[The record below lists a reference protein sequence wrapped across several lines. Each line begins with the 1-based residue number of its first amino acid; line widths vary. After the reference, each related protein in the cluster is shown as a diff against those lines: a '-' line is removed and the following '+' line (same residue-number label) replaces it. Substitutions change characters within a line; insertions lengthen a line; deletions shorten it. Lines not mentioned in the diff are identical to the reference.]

1 MEIGFLAELN
11 KTTIDI
17 QRKIDLTEK
26 LLEEQQQLM
35 SDDISG
41 KLRAAVGKAN
51 LLITQKFN
59 QFKELCFKNISQSDC
74 EQFKTTNDDLEGF
87 WDLVSIQVID
97 IMETFNEIDYLCA
110 TGWKSDAPKKAVIQS
125 IETKI

>member
-1 MEIGFLAELN
+1 MIPTQVAEQFEASNEESANFNNSLMKPVADHEVVPSSRTTSFIEDSFAQNRASTEKDGNWFLDQLN
-11 KTTIDI
+11 RTTIDI
-17 QRKIDLTEK
+17 QQKIDLTEK

-59 QFKELCFKNISQSDC
+59 QFKELCLKNI
-74 EQFKTTNDDLEGF
+74 
-87 WDLVSIQVID
+87 VSH
-97 IMETFNEIDYLCA
+97 
-110 TGWKSDAPKKAVIQS
+110 
-125 IETKI
+125 